1 MHEILRSMGDIVGF
15 ALGLGITAAAIPLLA
30 RLAHGWGLL
39 AHSGP
44 RMQHRGSI
52 PTVGGLAMG
61 IAFLGAY
68 ALTGLAASLSPL
80 LAAAVAITLVGGV
93 LDDRHALPSLP
104 KFAFQIAAAAVL
116 ALTGDALLTHLGQ
129 LMSTELFTLGRW
141 AAPLS
146 IFALVGVMN
155 AMNMIDGLDGLAG
168 ALALAACISFGAA
181 ASFAG
186 HGPAFAVI
194 CIAAGAT
201 LAFLFFNASL
211 PWRQQAAV
219 FMGDTG
225 SLLLGLLLG
234 WFAVRLTMAE
244 RPALAPITAV
254 WILAVPIADTV
265 TQLIRRS
272 LRGRNPFHADR
283 HHVHHILMALGL
295 SSARTTA
302 LLFWIA
308 LALGIGA
315 LVADRLGV
323 PQYAMFYLYMACLV
337 AWGCAAEIL
346 GRRLHLG
353 PP

>member
-1 MHEILRSMGDIVGF
+1 M
-15 ALGLGITAAAIPLLA
+15 TAAAVPLLA
-30 RLAHGWGLL
+30 RMARSWGLL
-39 AHSGP
+39 AHAGP
-44 RMQHRGSI
+44 RMQHQGAI

-61 IAFLGAY
+61 IGFLGAY
-68 ALTGLAASLSPL
+68 ALTELAASLSPL
-80 LAAAVAITLVGGV
+80 LAVAVAITLAGGV
-93 LDDRHALPSLP
+93 LDDRHELRSLP
-104 KFAFQIAAAAVL
+104 KFAFQIAAAALL

-129 LMSTELFTLGRW
+129 LMGPELFTLGRW

-168 ALALAACISFGAA
+168 ALALAACIAFGAS

-186 HGPAFAVI
+186 HGPEFAVI
-194 CIAAGAT
+194 CITAGAT
-201 LAFLFFNASL
+201 LAFLFFNARL
-211 PWRQQAAV
+211 PWRHRAAV

-234 WFAVRLTMAE
+234 WFAVRLAMFE

-254 WILAVPIADTV
+254 WILALPIADTV
-265 TQLIRRS
+265 TLLVRRM

-283 HHVHHILMALGL
+283 HHMHHIVMALGL
-295 SSARTTA
+295 SGARTTA

-323 PQYAMFYLYMACLV
+323 PQYVMFYLYMACLV

-346 GRRLHLG
+346 CRRLHLG
-353 PP
+353 AP

>member
-1 MHEILRSMGDIVGF
+1 MLGF
-15 ALGLGITAAAIPLLA
+15 LLALGITAAAIPVLA
-30 RLAHGWGLL
+30 RFARGWSLL
-39 AHSGP
+39 SHVGP
-44 RMQHRGSI
+44 RRQHQGSI

-61 IAFLGAY
+61 VAFLAAY

-80 LAAAVAITLVGGV
+80 LAVAVAITLAGGV
-93 LDDRHALPSLP
+93 LDDRHEMRSLP
-104 KFAFQIAAAAVL
+104 KFAFQIAAAALL
-116 ALTGDALLTHLGQ
+116 ALSGDALLTHLGR
-129 LMSTELFTLGRW
+129 LMSPELFTLGRW
-141 AAPLS
+141 AVPLS
-146 IFALVGVMN
+146 VFALVGVMN

-186 HGPAFAVI
+186 HGPEFAVI
-194 CIAAGAT
+194 SITAGAT
-201 LAFLFFNASL
+201 LAFLCFNARL

-234 WFAVRLTMAE
+234 WFAVRLAMAE

-254 WILAVPIADTV
+254 WILALPIADTV
-265 TQLIRRS
+265 TLLLRRT

-283 HHVHHILMALGL
+283 HHLHHILMAFGL

-308 LALGIGA
+308 LLLGIGA
-315 LVADRLGV
+315 LAADRLGV
-323 PQYAMFYLYMACLV
+323 PQYILFYIYMACLIG
-337 AWGCAAEIL
+337 WGITAEVL
-346 GRRLHLG
+346 CRRLHLRSD
-353 PP
+353 